1 VTSSASSN
9 PALDLLV
16 ETFYVDLRAMAR
28 SIRRRVPRAG
38 ETFATTALVH
48 EAWLKLARRPE
59 FRDHGHFLATAAVA
73 MRHVLVSDARARL
86 AIKRG
91 EAPPT
96 VPLEDAEG
104 LLSGDDSRTLAIDGA
119 LAALEGVDPRAARVV
134 ECRFFAGLTETE
146 TAMALG
152 VTERT
157 VQRDW
162 VKAKAL
168 LYDALAED

>member
-1 VTSSASSN
+1 MSSASAN
-9 PALDLLV
+9 PALGLLV
-16 ETFYVDLRAMAR
+16 ESFYAELRAMAR
-28 SIRRRVPRAG
+28 NIRRRVPRAG
-38 ETFATTALVH
+38 ETYATTALVH

-59 FRDHGHFLATAAVA
+59 FRDHGHFLATAAIA

-86 AIKRG
+86 ALKRG

-104 LLSGDDSRTLAIDGA
+104 LLPGDDSRMLAIDEA
-119 LAALEGVDPRAARVV
+119 LAALEQRDARAARVV
-134 ECRFFAGLTETE
+134 ECRFFAGLSEAE
-146 TAMALG
+146 TALALG